1 MKFILIFALMFVVYF
16 FLIKVIAKGRIHLS
30 STKKISNN
38 KEILKNSYNI
48 SDIQKGKD
56 SDVNMNKVHKFTK
69 ALERNEK
76 KQNGFLD
83 NIFFKVTY
91 VSPQKTMRDIMI
103 GYAVFM
109 IVTSV
114 ILVLVTSGKNLYL
127 MLGIGICAGFFLQ
140 NIVINYKYNKK
151 IKAFL
156 DNFMYALDMIS
167 RGVRSG
173 LMLNDCFH
181 LIAQESDPV
190 VAEQFKYM
198 LQDTQVGMTVEQ
210 VMDRFAK
217 RLPIKEV
224 KFFTLVLSVQA
235 KTGGNLGEV
244 ITNLSILLRQRK
256 SLLLKIKTLSQE
268 AKSSAA
274 ILICLPF
281 LVIGA
286 LMFIGK
292 GYMDIMFTTTMGN
305 YILIACAIWM
315 SIGVM
320 IMMRMINFYR

>member
-1 MKFILIFALMFVVYF
+1 MKFILVFLLMLIVYLV
-16 FLIKVIAKGRIHLS
+16 LIKVIAKGRTLLN
-30 STKKISNN
+30 SNRKMVKN
-38 KEILKNSYNI
+38 KDILKDSYRI
-48 SDIQKGKD
+48 SDIQKEKD
-56 SDVNMNKVHKFTK
+56 SDDKSKVHKFTQ

-76 KQNGFLD
+76 EKHSFLD
-83 NIFFKVTY
+83 RIFFKVTY
-91 VSPQKTMRDIMI
+91 VSPHKTMRDVFVE
-103 GYAVFM
+103 YAVLITLTPVFL
-109 IVTSV
+109 
-114 ILVLVTSGKNLYL
+114 ILVTAGKNLYL
-127 MLGIGICAGFFLQ
+127 MMVIGACAGFFLQ
-140 NIVINYKYNKK
+140 NIIINYKYNKK
-151 IKAFL
+151 IKIFL

-190 VAEQFKYM
+190 VGEQFKLM
-198 LQDTQVGMTVEQ
+198 LQDMQVGMTTEQ
-210 VMDRFAK
+210 VMERFAK

-244 ITNLSILLRQRK
+244 ITNLSVLLRQRK

-274 ILICLPF
+274 ILIVLPF

-286 LMFIGK
+286 LAVIGK
-292 GYMDIMFTTTMGN
+292 GYMDIMFATDIGN
-305 YILIACAIWM
+305 YILIGCAIWM